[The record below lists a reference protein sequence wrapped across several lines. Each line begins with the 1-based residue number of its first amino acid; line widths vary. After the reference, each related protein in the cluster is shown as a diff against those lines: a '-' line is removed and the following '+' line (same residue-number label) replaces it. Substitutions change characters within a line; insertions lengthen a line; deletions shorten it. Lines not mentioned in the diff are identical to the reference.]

1 MTFVNLWRAAFIA
14 VAGFAALATPAAAT
28 DWKRADTPRFIV
40 YSDGDTGQL
49 RDAALQLE
57 LYESALRLLH
67 QLDPNGAPKH
77 RIAIYLVRNHDDLV
91 AVEPGLPEEVAG
103 FYQATNDEIFALAI
117 RERHDQTTLLH
128 EYAHHFMIGS
138 FATGFP
144 SWFVEGY
151 AEYFAS
157 AQLQPRRMVV
167 GEVNR
172 GRGDW
177 LSYGQWLPLQLI
189 LTRRPFEFQDPK
201 AVSMYYAQSWLLTH
215 WFLSNPAR
223 MPILY
228 AYIGKLRA
236 GMDPVEAM
244 ESAAGMT
251 IAQLDRQQREYARQ
265 RMAIKIITGDQ
276 FPQPEVRITE
286 VSAGESALMLLGLK
300 LSSTFGADTSLLD
313 DIRRRVA
320 SYPDD
325 RFAQLLLARAEL
337 RQGDKAVARRLLE
350 QRLAASPDDV
360 DVLRLLGETLWEQA
374 REDPDDALALIRDAR
389 RHLAKAYQIAP
400 DDYRTLM
407 LLAETRQIAPNY
419 PTDNDMETLL
429 AGLDLAPQVATIRVM
444 ASQAHARRD
453 EYVEAIDLLQPL
465 ASSPHA
471 SGATAMARQL
481 ITGYRAKL
489 AGEDPPQEPEDAVAE
504 PAAE

>member
-1 MTFVNLWRAAFIA
+1 MLVKSENLCCAMLLTL
-14 VAGFAALATPAAAT
+14 VTLVGLATPATAE
-28 DWKRADTPRFIV
+28 WRRADTPRFVV

-77 RIAIYLVRNHDDLV
+77 RIAIYLVGDHAALT
-91 AVEPGLPEEVAG
+91 AVEPGLPDDVAG
-103 FYQATNDEIFALAI
+103 FYQATNDEIFALAV
-117 RERHDQTTLLH
+117 RERRDQSTLLH

-157 AQLQPRRMVV
+157 AQLQPRRMVI

-177 LSYGQWLPLQLI
+177 LAYGQWLPLQTI

-223 MPILY
+223 TPILY
-228 AYIGKLRA
+228 AYIDKLRT

-244 ESAAGMT
+244 EAASGMT
-251 IAQLDRQQREYARQ
+251 LAQLDRQQREYARQ

-276 FPQPEVRITE
+276 FPQPDVRVTTL
-286 VSAGESALMLLGLK
+286 SAAEDSLLLLSLK
-300 LSSTFGADTSLLD
+300 LSSTPEKDPALLEE
-313 DIRRRVA
+313 IRRRTA
-320 SYPDD
+320 PFPDD
-325 RFAQLLLARAEL
+325 RFAQLLLSRAEL
-337 RQGDKAVARRLLE
+337 RQGDKAVARSLLE

-374 REDPDDALALIRDAR
+374 RDDPDGMALVRDSR
-389 RHLAKAYQIAP
+389 RYLAKAYQIAP

-407 LLAETRQIAPNY
+407 LLAETRQVAPNY
-419 PTDNDMETLL
+419 PTDNDVETLL
-429 AGLDLAPQVATIRVM
+429 AGLELAPQVATLRVM
-444 ASQAHARRD
+444 AAQARARRE
-453 EYVEAIDLLQPL
+453 EYDEAIDLLQPL
-465 ASSPHA
+465 AASPHA
-471 SGATAMARQL
+471 SGATSMARHL
-481 ITGYRAKL
+481 IAQYRARL
-489 AGEDPPQEPEDAVAE
+489 AGEEPATGSDAAAVE

>member
-1 MTFVNLWRAAFIA
+1 MRCGSSWLGA
-14 VAGFAALATPAAAT
+14 VLGLLTLVMAATPASAE
-28 DWKRADTPRFIV
+28 WRRADTPRFIV
-40 YSDGDTGQL
+40 YSDGDPNQL

-57 LYESALRLLH
+57 LYESALRLMH
-67 QLDPNGAPKH
+67 RLDANGAPKQ
-77 RIAIYLVRNHDDLV
+77 RIAIYLVRNHDGLT
-91 AVEPGLPEEVAG
+91 AVEPGLPDEVAG

-117 RERHDQTTLLH
+117 RERRDLSTLLH

-157 AQLQPRRMVV
+157 AQLQPKRMVV

-172 GRGDW
+172 DRGDW
-177 LSYGQWLPLQLI
+177 LTYGQWLPLQLI

-215 WFLSNPAR
+215 WFLSDPSR
-223 MPILY
+223 TPILY
-228 AYIGKLRA
+228 AYIDRLRA

-244 ESAAGMT
+244 ESASGLS

-265 RMAIKIITGDQ
+265 RLAIKIITGDQ
-276 FPQPEVRITE
+276 FPQPEVRMTTL
-286 VSAGESALMLLGLK
+286 SRGEGDMLLLGLK
-300 LSSTFGADTSLLD
+300 LSSTSGEDKALLGE
-313 DIRRRVA
+313 IQRRA
-320 SYPDD
+320 ALYPDD

-337 RQGDKAVARRLLE
+337 RQGDKAVARELLE
-350 QRLAASPDDV
+350 RRLAETPEDV

-374 REDPDDALALIRDAR
+374 HDDQTNVLPLVRDAR
-389 RHLAKAYQIAP
+389 RHLAKAYQIEP
-400 DDYRTLM
+400 NDYRTLM
-407 LLAETRQIAPNY
+407 LLAATRQVAPNY

-429 AGLDLAPQVATIRVM
+429 AGMDLAPQVAPLRIM
-444 ASQAHARRD
+444 AAQARARRD
-453 EYVEAIDLLQPL
+453 EYREAIDLLQPL
-465 ASSPHA
+465 AASPHA
-471 SGATAMARQL
+471 SGATAFARTMIAQ
-481 ITGYRAKL
+481 YRAKMDGDETV
-489 AGEDPPQEPEDAVAE
+489 AEAEPVEAE

>member
-1 MTFVNLWRAAFIA
+1 VTFVNLWRAAVIS
-14 VAGFAALATPAAAT
+14 VAGFFVLATSAVAE
-28 DWKRADTPRFIV
+28 WKRADTPRFIV

-67 QLDPNGAPKH
+67 QLDPNDAPKH
-77 RIAIYLVRNHDDLV
+77 RIAIYLVRNHDGLI

-117 RERHDQTTLLH
+117 RERRDQTTLLH

-236 GMDPVEAM
+236 GMDPIEAM
-244 ESAAGMT
+244 ESASGMT

-276 FPQPEVRITE
+276 FPQPDVRISE

-300 LSSTFGADTSLLD
+300 LSSTSGADTSLLD

-337 RQGDKAVARRLLE
+337 RQGDKGVARNLLE
-350 QRLAASPDDV
+350 QRLSASPEDV
-360 DVLRLLGETLWEQA
+360 DVLRLLGETMWEQA
-374 REDPDDALALIRDAR
+374 RDDPAQALALIRDAR

-407 LLAETRQIAPNY
+407 LLAETRQVAPNY

-429 AGLDLAPQVATIRVM
+429 AGLDLAPQVATIRIM
-444 ASQAHARRD
+444 AAQAHARRD

-481 ITGYRAKL
+481 ITGYRLRLKSGDPQ
-489 AGEDPPQEPEDAVAE
+489 GEAEDIVAE